1 MSEELKPCPFCGSLK
16 FLEGYD
22 SNDSFCDIR
31 WVVCR
36 GCGSCGPRLVNK
48 AHIEAIA
55 AWNRRPEPP
64 RREAEQRVYNEL
76 HAYYQDLIMPGGAIG
91 REELLARLA
100 MLADEAG
107 GMFTPAKGKEKKP

>member
-1 MSEELKPCPFCGSLK
+1 MSEELKSCPFCGGTAALAE
-16 FLEGYD
+16 EGDRTRQYLV
-22 SNDSFCDIR
+22 FCN
-31 WVVCR
+31 
-36 GCGSCGPRLVNK
+36 SCGISTDADTRRERPVSD
-48 AHIEAIA
+48 
-55 AWNRRPEPP
+55 WNTRRPEPP